1 MDKKKRLSDDIAE
14 VLLSQIVVEKKYLP
28 GDKLPNEIDLSKEL
42 GVSRITLR
50 EAIRILVTRH
60 VLEIKRGKGTFVRED
75 YNDHTLD
82 RLNIPPEVKMGADDL
97 YEIRLIFEPE
107 IAYYAT
113 LRATDKE
120 LERINALKN
129 EIEKRILNKKD
140 YAKQEMLFHC
150 SIAQATHNEFMSR
163 LEPVLQESI
172 QKGVFLY
179 EYEHVS
185 NQDIISD
192 NKMIMEF
199 MNARNAEGAK
209 SAMHI
214 HILRAIN
221 QLKLE
226 KK

>member
-14 VLLSQIVVEKKYLP
+14 MLLSMIVVEKKYLP
-28 GDKLPNEIDLSKEL
+28 GDKLPNEIELSKEL

-75 YNDHTLD
+75 YDNQTFEKF
-82 RLNIPPEVKMGADDL
+82 NIPPEVK
-97 YEIRLIFEPE
+97 IFEPE

-120 LERINALKN
+120 LERINAIKN
-129 EIEKRILNKKD
+129 EIEDCITNKKS

-199 MNARNAEGAK
+199 MNDRNAEGAR
-209 SAMHI
+209 SAMRI

>member
-1 MDKKKRLSDDIAE
+1 MPTVEELSTKYNVGRSTIREALKVLATQNIITIKQGSGTFISEQQGMSKDPLGLEYISDDINIIFDM
-14 VLLSQIVVEKKYLP
+14 V
-28 GDKLPNEIDLSKEL
+28 
-42 GVSRITLR
+42 TL
-50 EAIRILVTRH
+50 
-60 VLEIKRGKGTFVRED
+60 
-75 YNDHTLD
+75 
-82 RLNIPPEVKMGADDL
+82 
-97 YEIRLIFEPE
+97 RLIFEPE

-129 EIEKRILNKKD
+129 EIEECITNKKN

-185 NQDIISD
+185 NQNIISD
-192 NKMIMEF
+192 NKTIMEF

-209 SAMHI
+209 SAMRI

>member
-14 VLLSQIVVEKKYLP
+14 MLLSMIVVEKKYLP
-28 GDKLPNEIDLSKEL
+28 GDKLPNEIELSKEL

-60 VLEIKRGKGTFVRED
+60 VLEIKRGKGTFEKF
-75 YNDHTLD
+75 
-82 RLNIPPEVKMGADDL
+82 NIPPEVKMGADDL

-120 LERINALKN
+120 LERINAIKN
-129 EIEKRILNKKD
+129 EIEDCITNKKS

-199 MNARNAEGAK
+199 MNDRNAEGAK
-209 SAMHI
+209 SAMRI

>member
-1 MDKKKRLSDDIAE
+1 MTE
-14 VLLSQIVVEKKYLP
+14 
-28 GDKLPNEIDLSKEL
+28 
-42 GVSRITLR
+42 T
-50 EAIRILVTRH
+50 AIRSKMDCIITR
-60 VLEIKRGKGTFVRED
+60 
-75 YNDHTLD
+75 
-82 RLNIPPEVKMGADDL
+82 
-97 YEIRLIFEPE
+97 
-107 IAYYAT
+107 
-113 LRATDKE
+113 
-120 LERINALKN
+120 
-129 EIEKRILNKKD
+129 NKKD